1 MLPGKIIYEGKAK
14 SIIETKDPINRDT
27 ALQRRCYSIYK
38 KNMRL
43 LKVRDNQ

>member
-14 SIIETKDPINRDT
+14 SIIETKDPLTVIQHFKDDVT
-27 ALQRRCYSIYK
+27 AFNK

-43 LKVRDNQ
+43 LKVRE